1 MLYLMQF
8 SNHAQS
14 KMLKKTVNT
23 FLVKILTAVINLA
36 VAILISQWLGAG
48 GKGTQ
53 GLFVATLA
61 MTTTLTGLF
70 GIIPLC
76 YLVPQKPTL
85 NYYIIANSWAFIAS
99 GFTYLFLKTTGLISF
114 DQIILLSFTTLFSA
128 LATINLSIYLIR
140 EKIPTYNWALF
151 SQPFVL
157 ILFILFFYNF
167 QSEFSILHYIY
178 SLFGSYV
185 FLFILSIPGSI
196 RYFREMEKVAVRNLG
211 TDTKKMFRYGFY
223 NQTALLFQMISF
235 RGSFYILEK
244 FSSIQ
249 DVGIFSNAVSIVESI
264 WIINRSL
271 SLVFYSRIINSKS
284 KAYSN
289 EVFKKFSIISF
300 WLLGL
305 VIFFLILIPSNFYAF
320 LFGDDFVTLKS
331 VIVLLIPGTVFFG
344 QSLIITHYFSGTGK
358 HHINLISNS
367 VGMIIILSTS
377 YFLIPSYSIIGA
389 SIASNIGYFSIF
401 LVQFYFIRQIYK
413 VTLLDQVFDKRWF
426 TELLESLRS
435 SLLKLKM

>member
-1 MLYLMQF
+1 
-8 SNHAQS
+8 
-14 KMLKKTVNT
+14 MLKKIVNT
-23 FLVKILTAVINLA
+23 FLVKILTALINLA
-36 VAILISQWLGAG
+36 VAVLISQWMGAS

-53 GLFVATLA
+53 GLFLATLA

-99 GFTYLFLKTTGLISF
+99 GFTYIFLKVTGLISY
-114 DQIILLSFTTLFSA
+114 DQILLLSFTTLFSA

-151 SQPFVL
+151 SQTFVL
-157 ILFILFFYNF
+157 ILLIVLFYSFH
-167 QSEFSILHYIY
+167 QEFSIHHYIY

-185 FLFILSIPGSI
+185 FLFLLSIPGSV
-196 RYFREMEKVAVRNLG
+196 RYFREMDKITIKSFGA
-211 TDTKKMFRYGFY
+211 DTKTMFRYGFY
-223 NQTALLFQMISF
+223 NQTALLFQMVSF

-244 FSSIQ
+244 YSSIQ

-284 KAYSN
+284 KEYSK

-300 WLLGL
+300 WSLGL
-305 VIFFLILIPSNFYAF
+305 VMFVLVLIPGSFYVF
-320 LFGDDFVTLKS
+320 LFGEDFVSLKS
-331 VIVLLIPGTVFFG
+331 VIALLIPGTVFFG
-344 QSLIITHYFSGTGK
+344 QSLITTHYFSGTGK
-358 HHINLISNS
+358 HHINLVSNLI
-367 VGMIIILSTS
+367 GMIFILSLS
-377 YFLIPSYSIIGA
+377 YILIPNYSIVGA
-389 SIASNIGYFSIF
+389 ATASNIGYICLF

-413 VTLLDQVFDKRWF
+413 VSLIDQVYDKIWF
-426 TELLESLRS
+426 GELRKQLIKSINYF
-435 SLLKLKM
+435 KN